1 MWRRIVNLGIGPL
14 FKCSPFSTRTV
25 IAIIEAEAFAFIS
38 EDLKFVAF
46 QFRRLNL
53 KIREH
58 LFRLHSHQWRTW
70 AACFI

>member
-46 QFRRLNL
+46 SIPQAEFKN
-53 KIREH
+53 
-58 LFRLHSHQWRTW
+58 T
-70 AACFI
+70 